1 MREYKTRR
9 GALLAQLEHS
19 CAEPGVWKIE
29 GLEVL
34 QMHDNRR
41 WYVEEISSKRG
52 WFDTF
57 TDALE
62 AIAERT
68 A

>member
-1 MREYKTRR
+1 MHKTRR
-9 GALLAQLEHS
+9 GALLAQLEHR
-19 CAEPGVWKIE
+19 CVEPGAWVVE
-29 GLEVL
+29 GRDVE
-34 QMHDNRR
+34 RR
-41 WYVEEISSKRG
+41 IDGRWFVGGLSDRLG

-62 AIAERT
+62 AIAD